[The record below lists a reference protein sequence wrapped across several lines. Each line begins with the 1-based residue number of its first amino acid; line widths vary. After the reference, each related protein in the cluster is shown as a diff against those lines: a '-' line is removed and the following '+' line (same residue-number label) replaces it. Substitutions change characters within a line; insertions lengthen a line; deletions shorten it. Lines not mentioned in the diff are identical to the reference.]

1 MSKFFVLTLAVISF
15 AVGSFA
21 QDAGMTTVQGCLQ
34 YTKHHYVLTD
44 SSGKEHQLSG
54 YANRLKAHVG
64 HEISVTGTEAMHSES
79 STVEGSASTTHQI
92 PVFKVSSMKHIA
104 DTCTTPAK

>member
-1 MSKFFVLTLAVISF
+1 MSKILLLTLVVLSF
-15 AVGSFA
+15 ALCSLA

-44 SSGKEHQLSG
+44 SSGKEHQLLG
-54 YANRLKAHVG
+54 YANKLKAEVG
-64 HEISVTGTEAMHSES
+64 HEVAVSGTEAMHSES